1 VTRVGFALAGR
12 TVGWMASWTYYRT
25 LLRAILADPG
35 CGIEPV
41 VFLPSKAD
49 HPLIDELPEL
59 ERHRVAMLDDRSPGA
74 ALRAAWR
81 GPLLCDRP
89 FGRLLERHEIAVLSH
104 SGHLGRYRGVPALG
118 WVPDLQH
125 RHLPELFDRRTL
137 TFREQRYR
145 LLARFATHLVVSSEA
160 GARDLIDLSPRAA
173 GKTSV
178 LRFVID
184 PVPRAEQPDR
194 GELAALYGI
203 DGPFLY
209 LPNQFWAHKNHRL
222 VIDALALLRSRGRP
236 VRVVATGAPVDRRRP
251 EHYGELLAH
260 VRAAGVE
267 DDFRVLGVVPYPH
280 VAALVRE
287 SVALINPSRF
297 EGWSTT
303 VEEARSVGTRVL
315 LSSIPV
321 HREQNPPGGEFFDPA
336 DAEGLAA
343 LMWEAWTRADPEAD
357 RRLREEAEAALPE
370 RRREFAR
377 TYAAAVRA
385 TLDAAGP
392 SREAS

>member
-1 VTRVGFALAGR
+1 MTRIAFVLAGR

-35 CGIEPV
+35 CDIEPV
-41 VFLPSKAD
+41 VFLASKAD
-49 HPLIDELPEL
+49 HPLIDDLPEL
-59 ERHRVAMLDDRSPGA
+59 ERHRVTMLDDRSPGA
-74 ALRAAWR
+74 AVRAVWR

-89 FGRLLERHEIAVLSH
+89 LGRLLERRDIAVLSH
-104 SGHLGRYRGVPALG
+104 SGHLARYRGVPALG

-137 TFREQRYR
+137 HFREQRYR
-145 LLARFATHLVVSSEA
+145 LLAHFATHLVVSSEA
-160 GARDLIDLSPRAA
+160 GERDLVDLSARAA

-178 LRFVID
+178 LRFVVD

-194 GELAALYGI
+194 DELESRYGI

-209 LPNQFWAHKNHRL
+209 LPNQFWVHKNHRL
-222 VIDALALLRSRGRP
+222 VVDALALLRGRGRP
-236 VRVVATGAPVDRRRP
+236 VRVLATGAPVDRRRP
-251 EHYGELLAH
+251 EHYGDLLAH

-267 DDFRVLGVVPYPH
+267 EDFRVLGVVPYAH

-287 SVALINPSRF
+287 SIALINPSRF

-315 LSSIPV
+315 LSDIPV
-321 HREQNPPGGEFFDPA
+321 HREQDPAGGAFFDPD

-343 LMWEAWTRADPEAD
+343 LMWEAWTRGDPDAD
-357 RRLREEAEAALPE
+357 RRLEADAKAALPE

-385 TLDAAGP
+385 TLDATP
-392 SREAS
+392 